1 MSAGDVG
8 RKRPLAM
15 KGRKRPAKSAMRLA
29 GVARMAGSVLNQRS
43 LAIAMVIPKMPA
55 SALTCTALPNAK

>member
-1 MSAGDVG
+1 
-8 RKRPLAM
+8 M